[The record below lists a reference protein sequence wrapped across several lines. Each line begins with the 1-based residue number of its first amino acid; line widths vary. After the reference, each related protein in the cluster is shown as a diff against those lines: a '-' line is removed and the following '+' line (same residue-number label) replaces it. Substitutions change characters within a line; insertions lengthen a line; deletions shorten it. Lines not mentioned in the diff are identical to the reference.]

1 MHVHRWDLDR
11 TYLDTD
17 IHSVRGLI
25 RTALETAGEKRNIP
39 GSAALMRG
47 LRAADPG
54 ARIHVLSGSP
64 TQLRRVLEEKLQ
76 LDGVQVDRMVLK
88 DNLGNLRRG
97 RLRAV
102 RGQVGYKLPAL
113 LGERAELPVGARE
126 TLFGDDTETD
136 ALIYAAY
143 AEAVAG
149 RLSPSAVQ
157 RLLVAADAYPDHVAA
172 ALAALARVPTAEAVE
187 DIFIHLDQR
196 SPLWRFEGLPKV
208 IPVFSWFQAAAVL
221 WVRGRLRA
229 ESVAEVAAE
238 AGGGAPRW
246 VNALLD
252 LVRRGVIS
260 ADRVAALVAEPP
272 LAPIRDGVRRGLD
285 RLVVV
290 APSAGAT
297 VDLVAALARF
307 RSAESDRGGGN
318 SRDPLG
324 S

>member
-47 LRAADPG
+47 LRAADPS

-113 LGERAELPVGARE
+113 LLERAELPVGARE

-149 RLSPSAVQ
+149 RMAPAAVE

-172 ALAALARVPTAEAVE
+172 ALAALARVATTEAVE

-196 SPLWRFEGLPKV
+196 SPLGRFEGLPKV

-221 WVRGRLRA
+221 WARGRLRA
-229 ESVAEVAAE
+229 EAVAEVAAE

-252 LVRRGVIS
+252 LVRRGIVS
-260 ADRVAALVAEPP
+260 ADRVADLVAEPP
-272 LAPIRDGVRRGLD
+272 LAPLRDGVGRGLG

-290 APSAGAT
+290 APTARPV
-297 VDLVAALARF
+297 VDLVGALARF
-307 RSAESDRGGGN
+307 RPTESDRGGGN
-318 SRDPLG
+318 SREPRG